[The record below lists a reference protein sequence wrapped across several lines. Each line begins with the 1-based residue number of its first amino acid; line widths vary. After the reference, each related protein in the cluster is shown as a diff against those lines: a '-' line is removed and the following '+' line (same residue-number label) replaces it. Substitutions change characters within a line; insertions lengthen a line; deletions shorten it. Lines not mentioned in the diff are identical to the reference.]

1 MRLDFSNVGKGLSAI
16 ADAKKKRDLARESAK
31 YDVTEGAYG
40 EDLQQNV
47 EQVQGLMRQ
56 AQQQAAA
63 QGGTPEEVEEEIGRI
78 EAEYMPSIEE
88 LQRRSRMTAPDFTV
102 ASRAMR
108 PEDTFAT
115 REEATR
121 AARPMRAEGLANVY
135 RSFGDVDEADAMM
148 ERAETARL
156 REIQRQTAEFGLSS
170 LQQTAQETERLQAF
184 NAEFDPRMAPE
195 ELQELVKK
203 HNLTR
208 RQHLGVLE
216 ELNGLETGE
225 LAQFESQMKNLIKG
239 KSLSQLV
246 QLYTEDERLDP
257 ETGARVQ
264 KSRDGK
270 TTLEFFDK
278 ASGDVLESQTFGSE
292 ALALQALRI
301 RAVEPGQLAE
311 WQLGIR
317 AKEADIGYK
326 EAQTGLRTEQ
336 TRAIRSTEA
345 NAVERA
351 RILEEFEDLSP
362 EEQLGPKGQA
372 LQRQFNMVNVRA
384 GGTVPLGGAAR
395 AEKPLT
401 PDQDNAWK
409 LLQKSDLFDRAFRA
423 NDLPAMRKLLTD
435 RGIPLTVL
443 PGLAAEPI
451 GGGTFRG
458 AGTQTTESAAGA
470 TDEPATAQPRPAVT
484 RGEARQNAR
493 VRAELNQQFEAL
505 PEVQAMIQQLES
517 ARAGLRRGGRDDT
530 RALSAQLAQM
540 REQFIAERMGL
551 R

>member
-1 MRLDFSNVGKGLSAI
+1 MSALLRGLNEGLQTGMQLGSTLR
-16 ADAKKKRDLARESAK
+16 DARRRRELAEAAK
-31 YDVTEGAYG
+31 QYGVTEGAYG
-40 EDLQQNV
+40 PDLQQNIQQLEGLKKQDP
-47 EQVQGLMRQ
+47 EQAPAYDQ
-56 AQQQAAA
+56 AIQ
-63 QGGTPEEVEEEIGRI
+63 
-78 EAEYMPSIEE
+78 E
-88 LQRRSRMTAPDFTV
+88 LQRRSEMTAPDFSI
-102 ASRAMR
+102 ASGAR
-108 PEDTFAT
+108 DFGT

-135 RSFGDVDEADAMM
+135 ERYGDIEQAEALR
-148 ERAETARL
+148 ERADTARL
-156 REIQRQTAEFGLSS
+156 REIQRQSAEIGLETQ
-170 LQQTAQETERLQAF
+170 QQTAQEARRLQAF

-208 RQHLGVLE
+208 RQHLGILE

-257 ETGARVQ
+257 ETGARVR

-317 AKEADIGYK
+317 ATEMGIAQKEAQIRASDAQVRASDAKAAQPRMRELTDFENTQLKAYNKWLEEPRNANAAQGVKDTKLRELGIPDIFVGRSTS
-326 EAQTGLRTEQ
+326 QTGLRDW
-336 TRAIRSTEA
+336 
-345 NAVERA
+345 NDAVE
-351 RILEEFEDLSP
+351 
-362 EEQLGPKGQA
+362 EQP
-372 LQRQFNMVNVRA
+372 
-384 GGTVPLGGAAR
+384 
-395 AEKPLT
+395 
-401 PDQDNAWK
+401 
-409 LLQKSDLFDRAFRA
+409 
-423 NDLPAMRKLLTD
+423 
-435 RGIPLTVL
+435 
-443 PGLAAEPI
+443 AEPV
-451 GGGTFRG
+451 
-458 AGTQTTESAAGA
+458 AGA
-470 TDEPATAQPRPAVT
+470 TDEPATTQPRTAMT

-505 PEVQAMIQQLES
+505 PEVQAMIRQLES

-530 RALSAQLAQM
+530 RALSAQIAQM